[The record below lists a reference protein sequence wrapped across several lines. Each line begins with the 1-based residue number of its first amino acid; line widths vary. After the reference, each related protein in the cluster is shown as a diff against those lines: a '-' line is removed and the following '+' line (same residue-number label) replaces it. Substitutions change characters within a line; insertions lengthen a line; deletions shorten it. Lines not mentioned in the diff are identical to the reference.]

1 MRGRVPTIFSLLVPV
16 LGLLAAPSLVRA
28 EGPAAAETAPSGVD
42 RSTFDPSVRAQ
53 DDLFRHVNGGWIKA
67 TDIPADLASYGSFM
81 KLRDDAEAHVR
92 AIVEETAAHAGEH
105 PEGSEARKIADLF
118 ASFMDEDRAEALG
131 ITPIQPVLDAAAA
144 ASASPAGV
152 FEHAAKLQAQ
162 GVNVFFSAYVDTD
175 AKKSDQYILTLNQG
189 GLGLPDRSY
198 YLEDKYEKVREA
210 YRAHVAKMFV
220 LAGRTEADAKA
231 DADRVLAFE
240 TKLATTHWDRVKTR
254 DATLTYNKFD
264 RKDLA
269 KLAPGLEWGKWF
281 FIQGVLDA
289 GTSQVIVGQPEA
301 FTGLAALIAE
311 MKPEDARAYLQ
322 SHVLRASAPYL
333 SKAFVDENFAFYG
346 KTLTGVPENRPR
358 WKRGVG
364 VVEMALGEAAGRLY
378 VEKHFPPEAKE
389 KMKGLVQNLIA
400 AYRQSIEGLDWMGP
414 ETKAKALVK
423 LEKFTPK
430 IGYPDKWRDYS
441 ALEIKP
447 NDLVGNVRRAIAFEH
462 KRNLAKLG
470 QPVDRS
476 EWMMTPQTVN
486 AYYNPGMNEIVFPA
500 AILRP
505 PFFDLKADDAVNY
518 GGIGAVIGHEIGHGF
533 DDQGSKFDG
542 DGNLTNWWTDADRS
556 EFDKR
561 SAALIEQYNSF
572 EPAQLP
578 GQKVNGALTIGE
590 NIGDLGGLTI
600 AHKAY
605 LLSLDGANA
614 PEIDGLTGP
623 QRVFIGWAQ
632 VWRSKY
638 RDAELERR
646 LTIDPHSPPEFRCN
660 GVLRNLPEFH
670 QAFGVKEGDRLW
682 LPPEKR
688 VRIW

>member
-1 MRGRVPTIFSLLVPV
+1 MRGRFGIGLLVLIPV
-16 LGLLAAPSLVRA
+16 LGLAPWVGSA
-28 EGPAAAETAPSGVD
+28 EPEATSSGVD
-42 RSTFDPSVRAQ
+42 GSTFDRSVRAQ
-53 DDLFRHVNGGWIKA
+53 DDLFRHVNGGWMKA
-67 TDIPADLASYGSFM
+67 TEIPADLSSYGSFM

-92 AIVEETAAHAGEH
+92 AIVEETAAGTH

-118 ASFMDEDRAEALG
+118 TGFMDEEKAEALG
-131 ITPIQPVLDAAAA
+131 IGPIRPMLDEAAAA
-144 ASASPAGV
+144 AGSPAGV
-152 FEHAAKLQAQ
+152 FRQAARLQTQ
-162 GVNVFFSAYVDTD
+162 GVGVFFGAYVDTD
-175 AKKSDQYILTLNQG
+175 AKKSDQYILYLNQG

-198 YLEDKYEKVREA
+198 YLEEKYEKLREA
-210 YRAHVAKMFV
+210 YRAHVARMFV
-220 LAGRTEADAKA
+220 LAGRTEAEARA

-240 TKLATTHWDRVKTR
+240 TRLATSHWDRVKTR
-254 DATLTYNKFD
+254 DATLTYNKVD
-264 RKDLA
+264 REGIA
-269 KLAPGLEWGKWF
+269 KLAPGLDWAEWF
-281 FIQGVLDA
+281 EVQGVPEA
-289 GTSQVIVGQPEA
+289 GRSAVIVGQPDA
-301 FTGLAALIAE
+301 FTGLAALIAAME
-311 MKPEDARAYLQ
+311 PEEARAYLQ
-322 SHVLRASAPYL
+322 FHILRASAPYL
-333 SKAFVDENFAFYG
+333 SRAFVEESFAFYG
-346 KTLTGVPENRPR
+346 KTLSGTPENRPR
-358 WKRGVG
+358 WKRGVSL
-364 VVEMALGEAAGRLY
+364 VEMALGEAAGRLY
-378 VEKHFPPEAKE
+378 VEKHFPPEAKAR
-389 KMKGLVQNLIA
+389 MKGLVKNLIA
-400 AYRQSIEGLDWMGP
+400 AYRRSIEGLDWMSP

-447 NDLVGNVRRAIAFEH
+447 DDVVGNVRRAIAFEH
-462 KRNLAKLG
+462 RRNLAKLG

-542 DGNLTNWWTDADRS
+542 DGNMTNWWTDADRS
-556 EFDKR
+556 EFEKR
-561 SAALIEQYNSF
+561 AGSLIAQYNTF

-605 LLSLDGANA
+605 LLSLDGKDA
-614 PEIDGLTGP
+614 PVIDGLTGP

-670 QAFGVKEGDRLW
+670 EAFGVKEGDGLW